1 MAWALLV
8 MAGLFEIGMAY
19 GLKES
24 HGFNR
29 LWPTVAFAVF
39 GASSFI
45 CLSLTL
51 RHIPIGTSYAVWT
64 GIGVTGTALIG
75 MLTFGES
82 RDLLKVGSLALL
94 VIALIGLRLSEAG

>member
-1 MAWALLV
+1 MAWVLLV
-8 MAGLFEIGMAY
+8 MAGLFEVGMAY

-24 HGFNR
+24 HGFSQR
-29 LWPTVAFAVF
+29 WPTLMFIVF
-39 GASSFI
+39 GAASFI

-75 MLTFGES
+75 MLTLGES
-82 RDLLKVGSLALL
+82 RDPLKVGSLTLL